1 MTRRGWGL
9 VLVAA
14 TVLALAALASNATT
28 MSQIEAEANTL
39 LAVRRT
45 ISQLVNAGTVW
56 AGLAVVS
63 GWLVRRPVQ
72 AFAAGVAAL
81 LVALV
86 VHYGVGLILGMFD
99 PNVWTENRYYFTAAV
114 VLGGPLGLVGAIA
127 RRPDLWGVVARLVV
141 PAGRARA
148 IRDRHVHQPS
158 DHAVARPRGWRHQ
171 RAGPADGWNGGL
183 HQGPRCCQDAAVH
196 PRPPSNRRDV
206 STVLSAVGGK
216 RTGPAASRKRPRGVE
231 AIGAAAAAGR
241 RHRDAVHGNPAV
253 SL

>member
-1 MTRRGWGL
+1 

-72 AFAAGVAAL
+72 AFVAGIVAL

-99 PNVWTENRYYFTAAV
+99 PNVWTENQIYFQGAV

-127 RRPDLWGVVARLVV
+127 RRPDVRGLVARLVV
-141 PAGRARA
+141 PAGAVLEPFVIGMFTTPA
-148 IRDRHVHQPS
+148 IMPWPGR
-158 DHAVARPRGWRHQ
+158 VASVISGLVLLT
-171 RAGPADGWNGGL
+171 AGTVGCL
-183 HQGPRCCQDAAVH
+183 
-196 PRPPSNRRDV
+196 
-206 STVLSAVGGK
+206 TVLV
-216 RTGPAASRKRPRGVE
+216 AARKQQSTRE
-231 AIGAAAAAGR
+231 R
-241 RHRDAVHGNPAV
+241 RALA
-253 SL
+253 

>member
-1 MTRRGWGL
+1 MARRGWGL

-14 TVLALAALASNATT
+14 NVLALVALASNATT

-141 PAGRARA
+141 PAAAVLEPFVLGMFTSPAIMPWPQRVASVISGLVLLTAGTAGCIRVLVAARKQQSTRERRA
-148 IRDRHVHQPS
+148 I
-158 DHAVARPRGWRHQ
+158 AE
-171 RAGPADGWNGGL
+171 
-183 HQGPRCCQDAAVH
+183 
-196 PRPPSNRRDV
+196 
-206 STVLSAVGGK
+206 T
-216 RTGPAASRKRPRGVE
+216 
-231 AIGAAAAAGR
+231 
-241 RHRDAVHGNPAV
+241 
-253 SL
+253 

>member
-39 LAVRRT
+39 LAVRTT
-45 ISQLVNAGTVW
+45 ISKLLNAGTVW

-72 AFAAGVAAL
+72 AVAAGVAAL

-99 PNVWTENRYYFTAAV
+99 PNVWTENQFYFTASV

-141 PAGRARA
+141 PAAAVLEPFVIGMFTSPAIMPWPGRVASTISGVVLLTAGTAGCINVLVAARKQRST
-148 IRDRHVHQPS
+148 RDRQ
-158 DHAVARPRGWRHQ
+158 AI
-171 RAGPADGWNGGL
+171 AD
-183 HQGPRCCQDAAVH
+183 
-196 PRPPSNRRDV
+196 
-206 STVLSAVGGK
+206 T
-216 RTGPAASRKRPRGVE
+216 
-231 AIGAAAAAGR
+231 
-241 RHRDAVHGNPAV
+241 
-253 SL
+253 

>member
-1 MTRRGWGL
+1 MARRGWGL

-14 TVLALAALASNATT
+14 NVLALVALASNATT

-141 PAGRARA
+141 PAAAVLEPFVIGMFTSPAIMPWPGRVASTISGMVLLTAGTAGGIKVLVAARKQQSSTRERRA
-148 IRDRHVHQPS
+148 I
-158 DHAVARPRGWRHQ
+158 AE
-171 RAGPADGWNGGL
+171 
-183 HQGPRCCQDAAVH
+183 
-196 PRPPSNRRDV
+196 
-206 STVLSAVGGK
+206 T
-216 RTGPAASRKRPRGVE
+216 
-231 AIGAAAAAGR
+231 
-241 RHRDAVHGNPAV
+241 
-253 SL
+253 

>member
-1 MTRRGWGL
+1 M
-9 VLVAA
+9 LVAA

-72 AFAAGVAAL
+72 AFVAGIVAL

-99 PNVWTENRYYFTAAV
+99 PNVWTENQ
-114 VLGGPLGLVGAIA
+114 I
-127 RRPDLWGVVARLVV
+127 
-141 PAGRARA
+141 
-148 IRDRHVHQPS
+148 
-158 DHAVARPRGWRHQ
+158 
-171 RAGPADGWNGGL
+171 
-183 HQGPRCCQDAAVH
+183 
-196 PRPPSNRRDV
+196 
-206 STVLSAVGGK
+206 
-216 RTGPAASRKRPRGVE
+216 
-231 AIGAAAAAGR
+231 
-241 RHRDAVHGNPAV
+241 
-253 SL
+253 

>member
-1 MTRRGWGL
+1 MARRGWGL

-99 PNVWTENRYYFTAAV
+99 PNVWIENQFYFTAAV
-114 VLGGPLGLVGAIA
+114 VMGGRSAWWARSRGGPTC
-127 RRPDLWGVVARLVV
+127 
-141 PAGRARA
+141 
-148 IRDRHVHQPS
+148 
-158 DHAVARPRGWRHQ
+158 
-171 RAGPADGWNGGL
+171 GG
-183 HQGPRCCQDAAVH
+183 
-196 PRPPSNRRDV
+196 
-206 STVLSAVGGK
+206 
-216 RTGPAASRKRPRGVE
+216 
-231 AIGAAAAAGR
+231 
-241 RHRDAVHGNPAV
+241 
-253 SL
+253 

>member
-1 MTRRGWGL
+1 MARRGWGL

-39 LAVRRT
+39 LAVRTT
-45 ISQLVNAGTVW
+45 ISMLVNAGTVW

-72 AFAAGVAAL
+72 AFAAGVVAL

-99 PNVWTENRYYFTAAV
+99 QNVWTENQYFFQAAV

-141 PAGRARA
+141 PAAAVLEPFVIGMFTSPAIMPWPGRVASTISGVVLLTAGTAGCINVLVAARKQRST
-148 IRDRHVHQPS
+148 RDRQ
-158 DHAVARPRGWRHQ
+158 AI
-171 RAGPADGWNGGL
+171 AD
-183 HQGPRCCQDAAVH
+183 
-196 PRPPSNRRDV
+196 
-206 STVLSAVGGK
+206 T
-216 RTGPAASRKRPRGVE
+216 
-231 AIGAAAAAGR
+231 
-241 RHRDAVHGNPAV
+241 
-253 SL
+253 

>member
-1 MTRRGWGL
+1 MARRGWGL

-39 LAVRRT
+39 LAVRTT
-45 ISQLVNAGTVW
+45 ISRLVNAGTVW

-63 GWLVRRPVQ
+63 GWLVRRPVH

-99 PNVWTENRYYFTAAV
+99 PNVWTENQFYFTASV

-141 PAGRARA
+141 PAAAVLEPFVLGMFTSPAIMPWPQRVASVISGLVLLTAGTAGCIRVLVAARNQQSTRERRA
-148 IRDRHVHQPS
+148 I
-158 DHAVARPRGWRHQ
+158 AE
-171 RAGPADGWNGGL
+171 
-183 HQGPRCCQDAAVH
+183 
-196 PRPPSNRRDV
+196 
-206 STVLSAVGGK
+206 T
-216 RTGPAASRKRPRGVE
+216 
-231 AIGAAAAAGR
+231 
-241 RHRDAVHGNPAV
+241 
-253 SL
+253 

>member
-39 LAVRRT
+39 LAVRTT
-45 ISQLVNAGTVW
+45 ISMLVNAGTVW

-72 AFAAGVAAL
+72 AFAAGVVAL

-99 PNVWTENRYYFTAAV
+99 QNVWTENQYFFQAAV
-114 VLGGPLGLVGAIA
+114 VLCGPLGLVGAIA

-141 PAGRARA
+141 PAAAVLEPFVIGMFTSPAIMPWPGRVASTISGVVLLTAGTAGGIKVLVAARKQQSSTRERRA
-148 IRDRHVHQPS
+148 I
-158 DHAVARPRGWRHQ
+158 AE
-171 RAGPADGWNGGL
+171 
-183 HQGPRCCQDAAVH
+183 
-196 PRPPSNRRDV
+196 
-206 STVLSAVGGK
+206 T
-216 RTGPAASRKRPRGVE
+216 
-231 AIGAAAAAGR
+231 
-241 RHRDAVHGNPAV
+241 
-253 SL
+253 